1 MQIAVTDSSDDLFA
15 YLLVAVARRRGHS
28 AKQVEDL
35 NEVRQVFASPPAAV
49 VVGVDH
55 LDGGAVDQVRWAR
68 EAYPEALVYLV
79 AEDAS
84 ARATISALEAG
95 ANDILMKPILP
106 REVVVRAELALP
118 ARQASDKPS
127 GAIRV
132 GDIEVDLDQVRAVK
146 AEHEL
151 MLTRM
156 ELRLLYC
163 LLQHHG
169 RVAPTERL
177 MAFGWDSEDLA
188 TSSLKTHISHLR
200 QKLREAGGMP
210 VRIRAR
216 QMLGYVLEMAEV
228 AA

>member
-1 MQIAVTDSSDDLFA
+1 MQIAVTDNSDDLFA
-15 YLLVAVARRRGHS
+15 YLMVAVARRRGHT
-28 AKQVEDL
+28 ARQLEDL
-35 NEVRQVFASPPAAV
+35 AEIRHAFASPPGAIV
-49 VVGVDH
+49 LGVGR
-55 LDGGAVDQVRWAR
+55 LDEQATTQVQGLR
-68 EAYPEALVYLV
+68 EAHPDSLIYLV

-84 ARATISALEAG
+84 ARSTIAALEAG
-95 ANDILMKPILP
+95 ANDILLKPILP

-118 ARQASDKPS
+118 ARQSSDRPS

-146 AEHEL
+146 ADHEL

-216 QMLGYVLEMAEV
+216 QMLGYVLELPD

>member
-15 YLLVAVARRRGHS
+15 YLMVAVARRRGHT

-35 NEVRQVFASPPAAV
+35 AEIRHVFASPPAAV
-49 VVGVDH
+49 VLGVDR
-55 LDGGAVDQVRWAR
+55 LDERAVEQVQQVRQS
-68 EAYPEALVYLV
+68 YQDALVYVV
-79 AEDAS
+79 AEDAT
-84 ARATISALEAG
+84 ARATISTLEAG
-95 ANDILMKPILP
+95 AHDILLKPILP

-118 ARQASDKPS
+118 TRQSSDKPS

-146 AEHEL
+146 AEQEL

-177 MAFGWDSEDLA
+177 MAFGWDSEELA

-216 QMLGYVLEMAEV
+216 QMLGYVLELSD